1 MINDGTGIPYYLS
14 GLDKKRTRCGLISY
28 MLKNNY
34 PISISST
41 HDDSDT
47 FFKKVSDFASSLLHK
62 NNPSLN
68 TLGQKLSED
77 FIKNL
82 ISQVEGDLIP
92 LSYFDWLKDDRACYY
107 TWLNIQSYFIADP
120 NSNNT
125 FYPYIDMGLPTVTS
139 SAKERFGCIV
149 TFIDLLLTSKNDKV
163 QYLEYI
169 KNNFSNT
176 LELHPF
182 KGLNKKDIEQCQ
194 WYYGYI
200 TDYYKK
206 SSQLAAHNKIN
217 VLALNIKPT
226 SDEEIYHLIYALY
239 DTWPSLFGDKKEF
252 ERKLSKAYSQRKFRE
267 KNKNKQPLNTYL
279 TKETKA
285 KLEALRTHYNNKTLH
300 DTLDLIIRQSY
311 EQTIKNRSS
320 G

>member
-1 MINDGTGIPYYLS
+1 MITDGTGRPYYLS

-34 PISISST
+34 QISMSST
-41 HDDSDT
+41 HDDFDL
-47 FFKKVSDFASSLLHK
+47 FFQKVSDFASSLLHK

-68 TLGQKLSED
+68 TLGQKPSED

-107 TWLNIQSYFIADP
+107 TWLNIQNYFIIEP
-120 NSNNT
+120 NNNIL
-125 FYPYIDMGLPTVTS
+125 YPYQKMGLPTVTS
-139 SAKERFGCIV
+139 SAKERFDSIV

-163 QYLEYI
+163 RYLKQIEES
-169 KNNFSNT
+169 FSNT

-194 WYYGYI
+194 WYYDYI

-226 SDEEIYHLIYALY
+226 SDEEMYHLIYALY
-239 DTWPSLFGDKKEF
+239 DTWPFLLGDRKAFKE
-252 ERKLSKAYSQRKFRE
+252 RLGKAYSQRKFRK
-267 KNKNKQPLNTYL
+267 KNEDKKPLNTYL

-311 EQTIKNRSS
+311 EQTIKNKSS
-320 G
+320 S